1 MSTFHGGYL
10 LTRLDPNVQ
19 ELVRRAVAD
28 YLETARV
35 PLGGLRLAFATRLGS
50 PWLLVALRGGPADGK
65 GACSFHYEHLAL
77 GGAIARALG
86 APVVAYAYENQ
97 TGFEAT
103 SSFDAS
109 GRVTSREEAS
119 WDELADELGLAPGT
133 PDAAQR
139 LRRALPLGR
148 LTEAHAVPR
157 ALLEDALAYDTPACV
172 VPLVGDADPSALA
185 RYLDGPLLEL
195 PRAPRVEPAAT
206 TKVYFDAVLL
216 GEAERLSSS
225 LGVSISVLFA
235 AAWEH
240 GKARLFE
247 TSPGVEGE
255 PCIPTPAA
263 FPPTEL
269 VLPDTAPELGPLQET
284 DGEVLTSLALE
295 PRAVEEITTIAAH
308 LDRTKSWVLRRAWHL
323 VRARLH
329 AATPSRGGRR

>member
-10 LTRLDPNVQ
+10 VTRIDPNVQ
-19 ELVRRAVAD
+19 ELARRAVAD
-28 YLETARV
+28 DLEAKGI
-35 PLGGLRLAFATRLGS
+35 PLEELRLAFATRLGS

-65 GACSFHYEHLAL
+65 GACFFHYEHLDL
-77 GGAIARALG
+77 GGAIARAVG
-86 APVVAYAYENQ
+86 APVIAYAYENQ

-109 GRVTSREEAS
+109 GKVTWREEAG
-119 WDELADELGLAPGT
+119 WDELADELGLVPGT
-133 PDAAQR
+133 PDAAER

-148 LTEAHAVPR
+148 LSEAHAVPR

-255 PCIPTPAA
+255 PCLPTPAA
-263 FPPTEL
+263 SPPTEL
-269 VLPDTAPELGPLQET
+269 VLPDTAPELGPLQEI
-284 DGEVLTSLALE
+284 DGKVLTSLALE
-295 PRAVEEITTIAAH
+295 PRAIEEIGALAAH
-308 LDRTKSWVLRRAWHL
+308 LDRTKSWVLRRAWSL
-323 VRARLH
+323 MRVRLH
-329 AATPSRGGRR
+329 AATRAG

>member
-10 LTRLDPNVQ
+10 VTRIDPNVQ
-19 ELVRRAVAD
+19 ELARRAVAD
-28 YLETARV
+28 DLEAKGI
-35 PLGGLRLAFATRLGS
+35 PLEELRLAFATCLGS

-65 GACSFHYEHLAL
+65 GACFFHYEHLDL
-77 GGAIARALG
+77 GGAIARAVG

-109 GRVTSREEAS
+109 GKVTWREEAG
-119 WDELADELGLAPGT
+119 WDELADELGLVPGT
-133 PDAAQR
+133 PDAAVR

-148 LTEAHAVPR
+148 LSEAHAVPR

-206 TKVYFDAVLL
+206 TKVYFDPVLL

-255 PCIPTPAA
+255 PCLPAPAA

-284 DGEVLTSLALE
+284 DGKVLTSLALE
-295 PRAVEEITTIAAH
+295 PRAIEEIGALAAH
-308 LDRTKSWVLRRAWHL
+308 LDRTKSWVLRRAWSL
-323 VRARLH
+323 MRARLH
-329 AATPSRGGRR
+329 AANRPR

>member
-10 LTRLDPNVQ
+10 VTRIDPNVQ
-19 ELVRRAVAD
+19 ELARRPVAE
-28 YLETARV
+28 YLRAAGI
-35 PLGGLRLAFATRLGS
+35 PLDDLRLAFATRRGS

-65 GACSFHYEHLAL
+65 GGCFFHYEHLDL

-109 GRVTSREEAS
+109 GRVTSREEAA
-119 WDELADELGLAPGT
+119 WDELAEELGVVPGT
-133 PDAAQR
+133 PDAAER

-148 LTEAHAVPR
+148 LTGAHAVPR

-185 RYLDGPLLEL
+185 RYLDGPLLSL

-206 TKVYFDAVLL
+206 TKVYFDSVLL
-216 GEAERLSSS
+216 GEAERLSSV

-255 PCIPTPAA
+255 PCLPTPAA

-269 VLPDTAPELGPLQET
+269 VLPDTAHELGPLQET
-284 DGEVLTSLALE
+284 DGKVLTALALE
-295 PRAVEEITTIAAH
+295 PRAIGEIEALAAH

-323 VRARLH
+323 TRERLH
-329 AATPSRGGRR
+329 AASRPR